1 MKILFD
7 QGTPVPLRRY
17 FADHTVTTAYEQG
30 WSDLANGYLLE
41 TAERAGYDLFITT
54 DQNLR
59 YQQQVTGRQFA
70 IVVLRST
77 SWPRIQ
83 HHIAAIQIVVE
94 RIAVGGYEE
103 IEIPR

>member
-17 FADHTVTTAYEQG
+17 FTDHSVTTAYEQG
-30 WSDLANGYLLE
+30 WSDLANGHLLAS
-41 TAERAGYDLFITT
+41 AERAGYDLFITT

-59 YQQQVTGRQFA
+59 YQQQVTGRQLA

-83 HHIAAIQIVVE
+83 HHIAAIRAVVE
-94 RIAVGGYEE
+94 RIAAGGYEE

>member
-1 MKILFD
+1 MVGSVQWAPPSD
-7 QGTPVPLRRY
+7 RR
-17 FADHTVTTAYEQG
+17 
-30 WSDLANGYLLE
+30 
-41 TAERAGYDLFITT
+41 RAGYDLFITT

-59 YQQQVTGRQFA
+59 YQQPVTGRQLA

-83 HHIAAIQIVVE
+83 HHIAAIQAVVA
-94 RIAVGGYEE
+94 RITAGGYAE

>member
-7 QGTPVPLRRY
+7 QGTPVPLRHS
-17 FADHTVTTAYEQG
+17 FPDHSVSTAYEQG
-30 WSDLANGYLLE
+30 WSDLSNGHLLA
-41 TAERAGYDLFITT
+41 TAERTGYDLFITT

-59 YQQQVTGRQFA
+59 YQQSVTGRHLA

-83 HHIAAIQIVVE
+83 HHIAAIQSVVA
-94 RIAVGGYEE
+94 RITAGGYAE